1 MEPTSSNAEK
11 KVSVSQA
18 EPQPGK
24 LVIGSVVSHE
34 TLINWIK
41 QRNPIIAQARRDDRG
56 DDRGR

>member
-1 MEPTSSNAEK
+1 MEPTSSNTEK

-18 EPQPGK
+18 VPQPGK

-41 QRNPIIAQARRDDRG
+41 ERNPIIAQARRDDRG
-56 DDRGR
+56 R